1 MRRVAL
7 ASAIAAAGAA
17 TAIALSAVPS
27 APASPA
33 APAARGAKL
42 SVGVAVLHF
51 NSSGRVQKATGLVQA
66 TLRYSNGSFSTVKT
80 PVAIVAATGRNCRVL
95 HLFLQQLN
103 LTLLGLNVHL
113 SKVVLDI
120 TGNPHGGVL
129 GSLFC
134 ALARAKVSSARAAS
148 AAHALNAALARHP
161 MHVIRV
167 NTSLTPQ
174 QLTSGTTCPVLD
186 LILGPLNLQLLGLVV
201 NLNQVHLTI
210 TATRGAGVLGDL
222 FCTLADNS
230 TVPTTTT

>member
-1 MRRVAL
+1 LRRTAL

-17 TAIALSAVPS
+17 TAIALSAMP
-27 APASPA
+27 SPA
-33 APAARGAKL
+33 ANSAASVRAAKL

-51 NSSGRVQKATGLVQA
+51 NSTGRRQTATGLVTA
-66 TLRYSNGSFSTVKT
+66 KLSWSNGQFSTAKI
-80 PVAIVAATGRNCRVL
+80 PVAIVASTGGSCRVL
-95 HLFLQQLN
+95 HLVLQQLN

-120 TGNPHGGVL
+120 TGNPRGGVL

-134 ALARAKVSSARAAS
+134 TLAHAKIASARAS
-148 AAHALNAALARHP
+148 AARALNASIARHP
-161 MHVIRV
+161 MHVLRV
-167 NTSLTPQ
+167 NTTLTPQ

-222 FCTLADNS
+222 FCTLADQS
-230 TVPTTTT
+230 TIPTTTT